1 MRKRRVKFPLDNH
14 ERWLISYADFMT
26 LLFAFFVVMYAIS
39 SVNENKYRVVSE
51 SIDAA
56 MGKIPL
62 DAAQPATPAV
72 HLSPSLQTLTQTKD
86 IQRHEQNQMSG
97 VASNILDAMSPLM
110 RDGKV
115 RVTQNRRGI
124 TIEINANV
132 LFHPGRAN
140 LETGSLKVLESVA
153 RVLINEPYNIEI
165 AGHTDD
171 VPISN
176 SSFISNWELSAV
188 RASSVVRL
196 FADSGIQSTRL
207 TAIGRADSQPVE
219 PNATAEGRARNRR
232 VELMILSS
240 LPDPVAELPIKASG
254 VARK

>member
-1 MRKRRVKFPLDNH
+1 MRKRREKFPLDNH

-39 SVNENKYRVVSE
+39 SVNENKYRAVSG
-51 SIDAA
+51 SIEMA

-62 DAAQPATPAV
+62 DSTQAVAPTV
-72 HLSPSLQTLTQTKD
+72 HLSPALQAQIHAKEV
-86 IQRHEQNQMSG
+86 QHHEQKQMSD
-97 VASNILDAMSPLM
+97 VAGNILDVMSPLV

-132 LFHPGRAN
+132 LFPPGRAD
-140 LETGSLKVLESVA
+140 LEAGSLKALGSVA
-153 RVLINEPYNIEI
+153 SVLKNEPYNIEI
-165 AGHTDD
+165 AGHTDNI
-171 VPISN
+171 PISN
-176 SSFISNWELSAV
+176 SSFASNWELSAV

-196 FADSGIQSTRL
+196 FSDSGIQPTRL

-219 PNATAEGRARNRR
+219 PNATAEGRSRNRR
-232 VELMILSS
+232 VELMILSNQ
-240 LPDPVAELPIKASG
+240 PDPIVEVPIQP
-254 VARK
+254 R